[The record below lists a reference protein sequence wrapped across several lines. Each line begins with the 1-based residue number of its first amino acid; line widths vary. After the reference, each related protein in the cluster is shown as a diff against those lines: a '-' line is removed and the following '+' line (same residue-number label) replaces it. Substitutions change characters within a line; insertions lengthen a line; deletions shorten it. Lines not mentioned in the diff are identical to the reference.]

1 MFEIKLIER
10 NKVPRMPRIAKAL
23 TQCVQCGYCIDV
35 CEAHDRTP
43 WESVT
48 ARGKIYYMNQLDKV
62 GFGIVDM
69 ALGRKI
75 SVSPD
80 FVDAMYRCTGCG
92 NCEAVCH
99 SLIHLVDL
107 WEDVRA
113 WLVQNGYGPM
123 SAHKV
128 MYDRIEQVYNP
139 YGEDPQERDAWWP
152 EDVEKNAVPDVLFF
166 AGCTGSYRMQEL
178 ASAGVTVLARAGCTV
193 GTMGPD
199 EWCCTSPIIRTGAR
213 DLSPDFSKHTVET
226 ADGTGAKDMVMTCS
240 GCYKTILNDAGKY
253 YAKTGQNV
261 YHFSQYV
268 EDLISQRKLPF
279 NNEFVAKATYHDPCH
294 LGRHAGIYESPR
306 NVINKIKGIE
316 FVEMYRNRELSRCC
330 GAGGGYKSQ
339 YGDNAIAI
347 AGERVKDAEE
357 VGAELI
363 ITTCPFCVLNLRQ
376 GAKKVG
382 SKVKVMDL
390 AEILL
395 EVTGPKIEKKPT
407 AEEEAEEMR
416 KIQAEKEKL
425 QAELEAKL
433 DAAAQAEK
441 AKEERVAKIKAEEE
455 AAKLRADSLRA
466 EEEAAKLRADRLR
479 AEEEAVRIGADIPS
493 KIRAEEEEAARE
505 ALGIKKEKVDETPAE
520 PAPKAE
526 TAEWVK
532 KETEEVYIDDYTDY
546 SAEALVRRAAW
557 NKGLRCRKNYG
568 EDNIPVAFV
577 GGRVAVFVEPADA
590 DRTLDNKL
598 ISKGWTVLRYDE
610 AQVTDGLK
618 EGDEID
624 EAVKEN
630 LRTKK
635 QTRKSRK
642 K

>member
-1 MFEIKLIER
+1 MIDIKFKER

-35 CEAHDRTP
+35 CEAHERTP

-48 ARGKIYYMNQLDKV
+48 ARGKIYYLNQLDKV
-62 GFGIVDM
+62 GFGLVDK

-80 FVDAMYRCTGCG
+80 FVDAMYKCTGCG

-99 SLIHLVDL
+99 SNIHLVDL

-113 WLVQNGYGPM
+113 WLVQYGYGPM
-123 SAHKV
+123 SAHKA
-128 MYDRIEQVYNP
+128 MYEKIETVYNP
-139 YGEDPQERDAWWP
+139 YGEDPQKRDAWWP
-152 EDVEKNAVPDVLFF
+152 EGVEKTAVPDVLFF

-178 ASAGVTVLARAGCTV
+178 ASAGVTVLSRAGVTV

-213 DLSPDFSKHTVET
+213 GLSPEFSRHTVET

-261 YHFSQYV
+261 YHFAQYV
-268 EDLISQRKLPF
+268 EKLISDRKLPM
-279 NNEFVAKATYHDPCH
+279 NNEFNVKATYHDPCH
-294 LGRHAGIYESPR
+294 LGRHAGVYDAPR
-306 NVINKIKGIE
+306 NVIKKIKGID
-316 FVEMYRNRELSRCC
+316 FVEMYRTRELSRCC

-339 YGDNAIAI
+339 YGDNAVAI
-347 AGERVKDAEE
+347 AGDRIRDAEE

-376 GAKKVG
+376 GAKKIG
-382 SKVKVMDL
+382 SKIKVMDL
-390 AEILL
+390 SEILL
-395 EVTGPKIEKKPT
+395 VVTGPKIEKKPT
-407 AEEEAEEMR
+407 AEEEAEDVR

-433 DAAAQAEK
+433 DAVKQAEQI
-441 AKEERVAKIKAEEE
+441 KEEKVAKIKAES
-455 AAKLRADSLRA
+455 DM
-466 EEEAAKLRADRLR
+466 AKLRADRLK
-479 AEEEAVRIGADIPS
+479 AEEEAVRIDADILPQ
-493 KIRAEEEEAARE
+493 IRAEEEEAARM
-505 ALGIKKEKVDETPAE
+505 ALGKEKAE
-520 PAPKAE
+520 PVKEEP
-526 TAEWVK
+526 K
-532 KETEEVYIDDYTDY
+532 KETSEDKSEPDDWTANETDEVYIDDYTDY
-546 SAEALVRRAAW
+546 SPEAMVRRAAW
-557 NKGLRCRKNYG
+557 NKGLRCRRDYG
-568 EDNIPVAFV
+568 PDKIPVAFV
-577 GGRVAVFVEPADA
+577 GGKVAVFVEPADA

-610 AQVTDGLK
+610 NDVTDGLK

-630 LRTKK
+630 LKTKK
-635 QTRKSRK
+635 RARKSRK

>member
-1 MFEIKLIER
+1 MFEIKLKER

-75 SVSPD
+75 SISPD
-80 FVDAMYRCTGCG
+80 FVDAMYKCTGCG

-113 WLVQNGYGPM
+113 WLVENGHGPM
-123 SAHKV
+123 PAHKV
-128 MYDRIEQVYNP
+128 MYDRIEEVYNP

-178 ASAGVTVLARAGCTV
+178 ASAGVTVLSRAGVTV

-294 LGRHAGIYESPR
+294 LGRHAGVYESPR
-306 NVINKIKGIE
+306 NVINRIKGIE

-357 VGAELI
+357 VGADLI

-395 EVTGPKIEKKPT
+395 EVTGPKIEEKPACD
-407 AEEEAEEMR
+407 AETEELER
-416 KIQAEKEKL
+416 VKAEKEKL
-425 QAELEAKL
+425 RAEL
-433 DAAAQAEK
+433 K
-441 AKEERVAKIKAEEE
+441 AKEEEIARVKTEEDAAKKAPAVEAVEETVEE
-455 AAKLRADSLRA
+455 APVK
-466 EEEAAKLRADRLR
+466 
-479 AEEEAVRIGADIPS
+479 
-493 KIRAEEEEAARE
+493 
-505 ALGIKKEKVDETPAE
+505 

-546 SAEALVRRAAW
+546 APEAMVRRAAW

-568 EDNIPVAFV
+568 EHNIPVAFV

-598 ISKGWTVLRYDE
+598 ISEGWTVLRYDE
-610 AQVTDGLK
+610 SQVTDGVK

-635 QTRKSRK
+635 QTRRSRK